1 MARLQFQM
9 NTSLFLRDPQETTLG
24 RKIIEHSIDLIDRVG
39 FEQFT
44 FKKLAAQ
51 ISSTEASIYRYFE
64 NKHRLLVYL
73 IAWYWNW
80 LEYCIDFAT
89 NNIDDPKRR
98 LDIALRLLTE
108 QKQQDDQFPDI
119 DEPALQRIVI
129 AESDKTYLTKQVDE
143 DNAEGLFR
151 GYKSLCRT
159 IANIVKSINPDF
171 PYAHALISTVLQSSH
186 QQIFYAEH
194 LPSLTEIKRNDP
206 SRQDKMHTFLKTLVL
221 RTIDDKKGTLLKGE
235 LNGSSHLHTN

>member
-1 MARLQFQM
+1 MARLQFQL
-9 NTSLFLRDPQETTLG
+9 NQHLFLRDPQETTLG

-44 FKKLAAQ
+44 FKKLAVQ
-51 ISSTEASIYRYFE
+51 IASTEASIYRYFE

-108 QKQQDDQFPDI
+108 KKQRDEQFPGI

-143 DNAEGLFR
+143 DNKEGLFR
-151 GYKSLCRT
+151 GYKSLCKT
-159 IANIVKSINPDF
+159 IADIIKSINPDF
-171 PYAHALISTVLQSSH
+171 PYAHALVSTVLQSSH
-186 QQIFYAEH
+186 QQIFYAQH
-194 LPSLTEIKRNDP
+194 LPSLTEINRDDP
-206 SRQDKMHTFLKTLVL
+206 QLHLRIHEFLKTLIL
-221 RTIDDKKGTLLKGE
+221 KTIEESAYKTE
-235 LNGSSHLHTN
+235 LNGSSKISAK